1 MDIFKYQAAG
11 NDFILI
17 RSLHSRAGLTERDIV
32 RLCDRRYGIGADGII
47 ILESSGTYD
56 FAMRFYNNDGSSGM
70 MCGNGGRCIVDL
82 AWRSGLRHSGKDGSW
97 IFEAPDGIHSGKVL
111 SSEGKCSQVRLGM
124 NNITAIEEIRIP
136 AERGQEP
143 VAWKMNTGTDHLVIF
158 RDDVDSIDAESEG
171 RRWRYAPQFAPKG
184 VNVNFVKPS
193 EDGSPIR
200 IRTYERGVEYETLSC
215 GTGVVAAA
223 AAAWLRGDHSGKYT
237 LRSTHDTFSVSFSCR
252 NGIFSDVMIEGPA
265 QQVFQA
271 IF

>member
-17 RSLHSRAGLTERDIV
+17 RSLESRAELTGQEIV

-47 ILESSGTYD
+47 ILEKSKVHD

-82 AWRSGLRHSGKDGSW
+82 AWRSGLRHSGEDGSW
-97 IFEAPDGIHSGKVL
+97 TFEAPDGIHCGKVL

-124 NNITAIEEIRIP
+124 NDIRDIEEIHIP
-136 AERGQEP
+136 ADDGQEP
-143 VAWKMNTGTDHLVIF
+143 TAWKMNTGTDHLVIF
-158 RDDVDSIDAESEG
+158 RNGIDSMDVQYEG
-171 RRWRYAPQFAPKG
+171 SRWRYAPQFAPRG
-184 VNVNFVKPS
+184 VNVNFVQPS
-193 EDGSPIR
+193 RNGNPLH

-237 LRSTHDTFSVSFSCR
+237 LRTTHDTFSVSFSRR
-252 NGIFSDVMIEGPA
+252 NGTFSDVMIEGPV